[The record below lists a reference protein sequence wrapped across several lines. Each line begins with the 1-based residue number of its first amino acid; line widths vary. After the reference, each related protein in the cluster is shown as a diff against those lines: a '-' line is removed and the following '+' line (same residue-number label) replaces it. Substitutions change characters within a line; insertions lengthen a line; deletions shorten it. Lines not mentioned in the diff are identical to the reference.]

1 MLCISDFFFF
11 CIYFLIHVIN
21 EICSI
26 ISLEKERYE
35 SFFQIFH
42 FCISNELLFCV
53 LVCLLVLDIILS
65 YWEISSK
72 CRSFLVTLLYLIFPK
87 RFVGNSAYMML
98 SMTEFIEMKATRFL
112 GRTPDYQVLS
122 LHDSFFLRQNLSQNL
137 IRKIMLVN
145 SKDLER

>member
-1 MLCISDFFFF
+1 MLCISDFFFFF

-112 GRTPDYQVLS
+112 GRTPDY
-122 LHDSFFLRQNLSQNL
+122 
-137 IRKIMLVN
+137 
-145 SKDLER
+145 